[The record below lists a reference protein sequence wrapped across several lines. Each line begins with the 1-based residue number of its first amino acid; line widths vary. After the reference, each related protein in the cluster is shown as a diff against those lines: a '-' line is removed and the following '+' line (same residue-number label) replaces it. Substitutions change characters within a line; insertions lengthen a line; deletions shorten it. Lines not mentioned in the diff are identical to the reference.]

1 MSNDIKLL
9 KNHHLTVTPQRLEI
23 VNLFSSYGH
32 LNIDKLYKLLQ
43 KNFPS
48 LSLATVYK
56 NINLMLE
63 KNFVSE
69 VQLENKKNV
78 YELLKKEHSHVVCIK
93 CDAILDILVDTQ
105 ALFNEVA
112 QKSHFQ
118 LTTSNIIF
126 NGICSECQKK

>member
-23 VNLFSSYGH
+23 VNLFSLYGH

-56 NINLMLE
+56 NIHLMLE
-63 KNFVSE
+63 KSFISE

-78 YELLKKEHSHVVCIK
+78 YELLKKEHSHVVCTQ

-105 ALFNEVA
+105 AILHEVSL
-112 QKSHFQ
+112 KSHFQ

-126 NGICSECQKK
+126 NGICSECQKQ